1 LSGYSELGL
10 GTTFKIYLPRVQSLS
25 SEVRITK
32 PAEHSPRG
40 CETLLL
46 VEDEASVRQA
56 SRQFLTRSGYNVLE
70 ATDGE
75 DAIRAS
81 REHRGPIHLMITDV
95 VMPRMGGPRL
105 AERLAEERPDMK
117 VLFVSG
123 YAENTVLQHG
133 KIDVTTRFLQKPFS
147 LKALARKAREV
158 LEASE
163 SHVLAATSR

>member
-1 LSGYSELGL
+1 
-10 GTTFKIYLPRVQSLS
+10 
-25 SEVRITK
+25 
-32 PAEHSPRG
+32 
-40 CETLLL
+40 
-46 VEDEASVRQA
+46 
-56 SRQFLTRSGYNVLE
+56 
-70 ATDGE
+70 
-75 DAIRAS
+75 
-81 REHRGPIHLMITDV
+81 
-95 VMPRMGGPRL
+95 MPRMGGPRL

-163 SHVLAATSR
+163 SHLLAAASR